1 VQDPDPRV
9 LARARAGD
17 AAAFEELVRTYQA
30 DVFRFA
36 WHLTRDRTAAEDVT
50 QDAFLRAYRFLG
62 SYRGDSKFSSWL
74 LRITRNCA
82 MDALRRQKSHLT
94 RHEGDRPRAGS
105 VADPVARAELDHAL
119 RSVSVEHR
127 EPFLLIEV
135 FGLSYQEAADVLGIR
150 VGTVKS
156 RMHRARLAL
165 CRALADDEDEEV
177 R

>member
-94 RHEGDRPRAGS
+94 RHEDRRAPPGRRPIRREGDPPRGA
-105 VADPVARAELDHAL
+105 
-119 RSVSVEHR
+119 
-127 EPFLLIEV
+127 
-135 FGLSYQEAADVLGIR
+135 
-150 VGTVKS
+150 
-156 RMHRARLAL
+156 
-165 CRALADDEDEEV
+165 
-177 R
+177 